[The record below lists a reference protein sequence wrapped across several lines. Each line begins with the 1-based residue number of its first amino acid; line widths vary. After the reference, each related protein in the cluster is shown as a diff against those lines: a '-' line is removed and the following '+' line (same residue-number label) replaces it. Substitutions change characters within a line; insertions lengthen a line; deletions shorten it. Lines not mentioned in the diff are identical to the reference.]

1 MSLIGYARVSTTEG
15 RQVLDRQL
23 DPLKDFGC
31 ERIFED
37 RASGSDPG
45 QPQLA
50 ICLDYLRGGDV
61 LVVRDLDLLH
71 RRAAELITLID
82 ELEQKRIG
90 FQALNSPMDTEGKGE
105 ASAVMVAMIVT
116 ISDPVRL
123 PLTRVP
129 HEKTLLFA
137 PLVPSAETIS
147 APHARSLPTSTPW
160 PHYDAASSATAST
173 TSGVD
178 E

>member
-1 MSLIGYARVSTTEG
+1 MSPIGYARVSTAEG
-15 RQVLDRQL
+15 RQVLDGQL
-23 DPLKDFGC
+23 DPLQDSSC
-31 ERIFED
+31 ERIFGD
-37 RASGSDPG
+37 RASGFDPG
-45 QPQLA
+45 QPQFA
-50 ICLDYLRGGDV
+50 VCLDYFWGGDV
-61 LVVRDLDLLH
+61 LVVLDLDLLR

-82 ELEQKRIG
+82 ELEQRRIG

-105 ASAVMVAMIVT
+105 ASAVMVAMVVT

-147 APHARSLPTSTPW
+147 APPCTILAYVNTM
-160 PHYDAASSATAST
+160 AAL
-173 TSGVD
+173 
-178 E
+178 